1 MGQPAA
7 SAKRAAPQATT
18 PAVERAAQMGRAS
31 SSTSETS
38 QRAAAAR
45 LGASELGERP
55 NLAPEVFE
63 RALAMGRERAREMAE
78 WRRSRGPSPPP
89 VDPELTIEATRGA
102 SRAAIAAMV
111 RGELPATQA
120 VLALMRA
127 HAAARANQAARPT
140 AAKTTQAITAIR
152 HTAAPDGRAPAGRE
166 AAAAPEGRA
175 VRPRVGLYYT
185 DEELQQFREDA
196 RDRELAR
203 LRGQTCSD

>member
-1 MGQPAA
+1 MTA
-7 SAKRAAPQATT
+7 SRAARLTEQNNRDELAEQ
-18 PAVERAAQMGRAS
+18 V
-31 SSTSETS
+31 SE
-38 QRAAAAR
+38 AAR
-45 LGASELGERP
+45 LGASELSERP
-55 NLAPEVFE
+55 NLAPELFE

-89 VDPELTIEATRGA
+89 VDPELTVEATRGA

-140 AAKTTQAITAIR
+140 AAKTTQAIPAIR

-166 AAAAPEGRA
+166 TAAAPEGRA

-203 LRGQTCSD
+203 LRAQIRNE